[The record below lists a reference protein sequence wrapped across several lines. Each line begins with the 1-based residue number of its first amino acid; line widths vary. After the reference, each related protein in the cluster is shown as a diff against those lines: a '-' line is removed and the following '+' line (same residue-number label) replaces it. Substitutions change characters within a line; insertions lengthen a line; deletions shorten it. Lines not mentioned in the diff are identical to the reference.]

1 MSQDLISNTDSTSQD
16 SLTAGG
22 NGGFNTT
29 TGYVTGATVPSSG
42 TYRASNKYLDTIQ
55 VYAAGEIFRTFL
67 DGRKCTWY
75 ALSPTLTTNS
85 SDGSFSSVKVDPG
98 TI

>member
-1 MSQDLISNTDSTSQD
+1 MNQDLIQNDTIQQD
-16 SLTAGG
+16 SMAAGG

-55 VYAAGEIFRTFL
+55 IYAAGETFRAFL
-67 DGRKCTWY
+67 DGKKCTWY
-75 ALSPTLTTNS
+75 ALSPSLSSN
-85 SDGSFSSVKVDPG
+85 SDGSFSSVKVSAG